1 MARFSF
7 NDLQTILQRATEAAG
22 ASAEAAQSLARQT
35 AEAEAMGQFNH
46 GVVHLLDYL
55 NALRAGRIDG
65 QAIPVIT
72 QPLPAI
78 IHCALGGGLPQHGFD
93 MAFDRIVATAKEFG
107 LAAFCSAGGYT
118 CGPLGTFTLRLA
130 DQGLVA
136 LAATNGPALL
146 AGSGSRRPVFC
157 TNPLAFA
164 APQDNGPPLL
174 VDQASSMVAFAEI
187 RLAAARG
194 ETIPADWAIDAD
206 GNPTTDPK
214 AAMQGAMLAFGGTR
228 GANIALMVEVLAAGV
243 CGASWSLDAPSYI
256 DGSQS
261 PGTGLFVLAIN
272 PVAIAADFGQRM
284 AAQLERLAKDHGVH
298 IPGKSKAQALQ
309 RARMDG
315 LEIGPDLL
323 DRLKT

>member
-1 MARFSF
+1 MARLSLE
-7 NDLQTILQRATEAAG
+7 DLQSILQQATEAAG
-22 ASAEAAQSLARQT
+22 ASADAAHALARQT
-35 AEAEAMGQFNH
+35 VEAEAMGQSNH

-55 NALRAGRIDG
+55 NALRAGRIKG
-65 QAIPVIT
+65 GATPVIT

-93 MAFDRIVATAKEFG
+93 MAFDRIVATARALG
-107 LAAFCSAGGYT
+107 LAVFCSAGGYT

-130 DQGLVA
+130 EQGLVA

-146 AGSGSRRPVFC
+146 AGSGSRKPVYC

-164 APQDNGPPLL
+164 APQADGPPLL
-174 VDQASSMVAFAEI
+174 IDQASSMVAFAEI
-187 RLAAARG
+187 RLAATRG

-214 AAMQGAMLAFGGTR
+214 AAMHGAMLAFGGSR
-228 GANIALMVEVLAAGV
+228 GANIALMVEILAAGV
-243 CGASWSLDAPSYI
+243 SGANWSLDAPSYI

-272 PVAIAADFGQRM
+272 PDAIAADFRQRM
-284 AAQLERLAKDHGVH
+284 AAQLKRLADDYGVH
-298 IPGKSKAQALQ
+298 VPGRSKAEAVE
-309 RARMDG
+309 RARTAY
-315 LEIGPDLL
+315 LEIGQDLL
-323 DRLKT
+323 DRLKD